1 MCVEESWGDIVKVV
15 DVVVVSLY
23 SSLCQV
29 AYVNIKYLKVV
40 RLLSMLCLFLNL
52 CIGSYQ
58 CGADSVST

>member
-23 SSLCQV
+23 RCLCQV

-40 RLLSMLCLFLNL
+40 RLISMLCLFLNL

>member
-23 SSLCQV
+23 RCLCQV

-40 RLLSMLCLFLNL
+40 RLISMLCLFLNL
-52 CIGSYQ
+52 CIGSY
-58 CGADSVST
+58 